1 MGKYISLGEYNKLYK
16 YIWIYLIIRFISEFV
31 FDYGLVF
38 DQLYYEPM
46 ILPYGPFITSQ
57 IDYLGFIIISLLLII
72 IEKRKRKKNVTLE
85 LIESKLIYNKLEIIE
100 EFGITQKDYFLFVNL
115 FFVVMIDLIEN
126 ILAQFGISVLHFWMF
141 EMFFFEMFN
150 IKLLKTNIYKHHIFS
165 FIFIFC
171 SCSIINIIIIILNF
185 ENETKNVALFEG
197 RKWFIPVALILFF
210 LLQIFRAYVY
220 CNEKYYLNKR
230 YIRIKNYLLLYGIF
244 GFISFSIC
252 ALISSYIPCGDNTL
266 PELSKIVCDY
276 KDNNDIY
283 YFDNYNIY
291 FTEFSS
297 SYLGLRIPLKISLFH
312 FKVAIFYIVESNSL

>member
-46 ILPYGPFITSQ
+46 ILPYGPFISSQ
-57 IDYLGFIIISLLLII
+57 IDYLGFIIISLILII

-150 IKLLKTNIYKHHIFS
+150 IKL
-165 FIFIFC
+165 
-171 SCSIINIIIIILNF
+171 
-185 ENETKNVALFEG
+185 
-197 RKWFIPVALILFF
+197 
-210 LLQIFRAYVY
+210 
-220 CNEKYYLNKR
+220 
-230 YIRIKNYLLLYGIF
+230 
-244 GFISFSIC
+244 
-252 ALISSYIPCGDNTL
+252 
-266 PELSKIVCDY
+266 
-276 KDNNDIY
+276 
-283 YFDNYNIY
+283 
-291 FTEFSS
+291 
-297 SYLGLRIPLKISLFH
+297 
-312 FKVAIFYIVESNSL
+312 